1 MKIKIIL
8 FILLTVITIWTG
20 YLIYTFPVITARPE
34 IKNNTLSEPL
44 QILPPSPQFADPGST
59 PSQPS
64 NKIKCPACSFI
75 NESTDRYCL
84 NCARELWKMTQEES
98 IITQQKNRQLL
109 HQRNQRVSA
118 MVEKE
123 KAFIVRR
130 NLFFSSKEVIERL
143 KKMEAYKDIKKEE
156 MDNLLTDI
164 AKCYKLI
171 IHYTYEPA
179 DSFLQSLKPDKIEAL
194 APEFKDVIHTLNMV
208 DEFFS
213 PYPAD
218 LIRKEIQD
226 LYFISSLKING
237 KPAAG
242 LALCGR
248 KKFLISCNSSHNR
261 IEILKIFHHEF
272 THLVVGQNI
281 KIFPLIEWQKA
292 NPPGWK
298 YKQDYWTSKTKNNSN
313 QPNEKLFKEGFIREY
328 GQESVEED
336 IATISEELFTDTEK
350 ILRLSKQYPSLN
362 KKINLLI
369 QFFSRLGVKFNL
381 PES

>member
-8 FILLTVITIWTG
+8 FLLLFMITFWTG

-34 IKNNTLSEPL
+34 IKKNTPSEPL
-44 QILPPSPQFADPGST
+44 QLTPPSPQFTAPESP

-64 NKIKCPACSFI
+64 HKIKCPVCSFI
-75 NESTDRYCL
+75 NERKDRYCL
-84 NCARELWKMTQEES
+84 NCTGELWKITPEES
-98 IITQQKNRQLL
+98 NIIQQKNRQLL

-143 KKMEAYKDIKKEE
+143 KKMEGYTDIKKEE

-164 AKCYKLI
+164 AKSYNLI
-171 IHYTYEPA
+171 IHYTYEPV
-179 DSFLQSLKPDKIEAL
+179 DSFLQSLKHDKIEAF
-194 APEFKDVIHTLNMV
+194 APNFKDVIHTLNSV

-218 LIRKEIQD
+218 LIRKEIRD
-226 LYFISSLKING
+226 LYFISSLKVNG

-242 LALCGR
+242 LALNGR
-248 KKFLISCNSSHNR
+248 KKFLISCNSTHNR
-261 IEILKIFHHEF
+261 MEILKTFHHEF

-281 KIFPLIEWQKA
+281 KIFPISEWQKA

-313 QPNEKLFKEGFIREY
+313 QPDKKFFKEGFIREY
-328 GQESVEED
+328 GQESIEED

-350 ILRLSKQYPSLN
+350 VLTLSNQYPSLN
-362 KKINLLI
+362 QKINLLI
-369 QFFSRLGVKFNL
+369 QFFSKLGVKFNI
-381 PES
+381 PVS